1 MKQAPIY
8 IFSLLFI
15 QASAS
20 FFDEFRGALSNVERG
35 FGKLLNDVVIDV
47 KDTLHCT
54 ISAVEEVLALNGLLD
69 ERSDY
74 NYRCR
79 GVSQANI
86 PNVPDHRH
94 RVFFEER
101 LQFNQPNLQP
111 PEYTLEH
118 ISQELENSINN
129 VNKSINDIL
138 GRREANGNL
147 NSMSEL
153 LQDETDRLNEVSDLL
168 RRELENISVNVR
180 SEIAKQNM
188 NYKKNPRDTIWDD
201 LNVLH
206 DMKEKSKNE
215 TEINEINHIIDRVV
229 DELNVTSNQKEL
241 SETEKLE
248 GIRKKLNKY
257 SEGKQ
262 NNVHDDISVWNT
274 KEMTHNKDTDKQ
286 IGAFEDFA
294 QKTLEKNNIQR
305 VDNNIE
311 EILKQETTQ
320 HNSDKSLFNAY
331 MATDSSSPFYD
342 PNSKTDTKE
351 IVDDAKKILEE
362 SIESENLINSFFN
375 EQKSSGVD
383 MFSNTGMLNFG

>member
-1 MKQAPIY
+1 M
-8 IFSLLFI
+8 
-15 QASAS
+15 
-20 FFDEFRGALSNVERG
+20 SNVERG

-69 ERSDY
+69 EKSDY

-79 GVSQANI
+79 GVSQAYL
-86 PNVPDHRH
+86 PNVPDHRN
-94 RVFFEER
+94 RAFFEER

-138 GRREANGNL
+138 GRREGNGNF

-153 LQDETDRLNEVSDLL
+153 LKDETERLNEVSDLL
-168 RRELENISVNVR
+168 RRELENISANVR
-180 SEIAKQNM
+180 NEIEKQHM

-229 DELNVTSNQKEL
+229 DELHVTSNQKEL
-241 SETEKLE
+241 SEAEKLE
-248 GIRKKLNKY
+248 EIRKKLNKY
-257 SEGKQ
+257 AEGNQ
-262 NNVHDDISVWNT
+262 NNANNEISVWNT

-286 IGAFEDFA
+286 IVAFKDFA
-294 QKTLEKNNIQR
+294 QKTLEKNDMQR

-311 EILKQETTQ
+311 DVLKQETTQ
-320 HNSDKSLFNAY
+320 HNSDKPLFNAF
-331 MATDSSSPFYD
+331 MVTDSSSPFYD
-342 PNSKTDTKE
+342 PNSKTNSKE

-362 SIESENLINSFFN
+362 SIESENLLNSFFN

-383 MFSNTGMLNFG
+383 MFSNTGMFNFGPK